1 MKKIA
6 EKELEAKIAGIMKD
20 GSAAEIVAL
29 LKNLQDASGLKVCQN
44 PSPTDASYKKVE

>member
-1 MKKIA
+1 MKKVA
-6 EKELEAKIAGIMKD
+6 EKELEAKIEKIMKN

-29 LKNLQDASGLKVCQN
+29 LKNLQDASGVKVCQN